1 MYLCVYYVLVVYG
14 CMYDVAV
21 AGVALW
27 YWRVIVYSLVCC
39 AVSKLRWDSARSP
52 KCCGMS
58 VMLSVMLYVYYV
70 RCVHGAGCLWRC
82 VCCGGGGGVVVL
94 AGDIV

>member
-1 MYLCVYYVLVVYG
+1 
-14 CMYDVAV
+14 MYDVAV

-58 VMLSVMLYVYYV
+58 VILSVTLSM
-70 RCVHGAGCLWRC
+70 CTMCGAGCLCMMWRWRC
-82 VCCGGGGGVVVL
+82 GIGG
-94 AGDIV
+94 